1 MSLLKH
7 TRADTDM
14 FQNPYQRCQYEL
26 VTHPDGN
33 VWLGSFSG
41 DSELHYVSC
50 IGRSLTLLGPAT
62 RFRKFKISLGDRGY
76 TPAVAQLCEEYFLKH
91 GVVVHQGLWGPVLKK
106 WRANMPRLLQ
116 IQRAARVFLAR
127 WLRLREARV
136 VFAMGMVSPGCVF
149 ASLSAEMVARVCA
162 WVV

>member
-1 MSLLKH
+1 VSLLKH
-7 TRADTDM
+7 TRATTDM
-14 FQNPYQRCQYEL
+14 FQNPYQRCQYDL

-50 IGRSLTLLGPAT
+50 IGRSLALHGPAARFH
-62 RFRKFKISLGDRGY
+62 RFRISLGNSGY
-76 TPAVAQLCEEYFLKH
+76 TPAVTQLCDEYFLKH
-91 GVVVHQGLWGPVLKK
+91 GMVVHQVPWVAWLKK
-106 WRANMPRLLQ
+106 WSANMPRLLQ
-116 IQRAARVFLAR
+116 IQRATRAFLAR
-127 WLRLREARV
+127 WHRLRDARV

-149 ASLSAEMVARVCA
+149 ASLPAEMVAQVYA

>member
-1 MSLLKH
+1 
-7 TRADTDM
+7 M

-26 VTHPDGN
+26 TMHPDGN

-50 IGRSLTLLGPAT
+50 IGRALALRGPAA
-62 RFRKFKISLGDRGY
+62 RWRAFQIRLGNNGY
-76 TPAVAQLCEEYFLKH
+76 TPAVAQLCDEYLLAH
-91 GVVVHQGLWGPVLKK
+91 GMVVYQVPWVPK

-116 IQRAARVFLAR
+116 IQRAARAFLAR
-127 WLRLREARV
+127 RLRLREARV

-149 ASLSAEMVARVCA
+149 ASLPAEMVARVCA
-162 WVV
+162 WVI